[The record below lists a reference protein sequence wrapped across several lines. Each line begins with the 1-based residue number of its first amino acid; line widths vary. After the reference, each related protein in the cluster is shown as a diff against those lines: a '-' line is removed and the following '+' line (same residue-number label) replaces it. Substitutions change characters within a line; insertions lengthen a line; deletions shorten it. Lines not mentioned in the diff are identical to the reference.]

1 MSDRGI
7 CNDKPHLSNREREG
21 GGDIKYANPFIV
33 LAKDSS
39 YIFKHFSTMEWQE
52 YFIQGICN
60 IDPMYRK
67 NKKRN
72 RKFYIITVI
81 KKTCIVTFQNYCTKK
96 RKKEK
101 KRNLRMLLR
110 INQVRS

>member
-52 YFIQGICN
+52 YFI
-60 IDPMYRK
+60 
-67 NKKRN
+67 
-72 RKFYIITVI
+72 
-81 KKTCIVTFQNYCTKK
+81 
-96 RKKEK
+96 
-101 KRNLRMLLR
+101 
-110 INQVRS
+110 